1 MKTSQI
7 LGKIWT
13 YRPVKLQ
20 VPSQHQLKEDFN
32 KTYINKTVKNKEK
45 IFKPARENVI
55 HKTVSRY
62 LNRNLVGQEKVK

>member
-20 VPSQHQLKEDFN
+20 VPNQYQLKEDFN
-32 KTYINKTVKNKEK
+32 KTYINKTIKSQKQ
-45 IFKPARENVI
+45 REN
-55 HKTVSRY
+55 
-62 LNRNLVGQEKVK
+62 L